1 MKWRRAAGGCAGV
14 VLPLPLVLLLWWLL
28 RPEVPAESPKGGRI
42 SPMLEHEQRT
52 RLTTYRRECR
62 SGAECEPP
70 LGCLYESRY
79 RQAYCT
85 DSQCITDTQCPEDHV
100 CRPLATKENGLLVR
114 ICVPIGVR
122 QEGESCDPAPK
133 DKDHACAVGLVCGG
147 HNYHWCGRPCRPGV
161 GAVECPEGFFCAP
174 TEPEPVCQPTC
185 EGRACPAGQHC
196 VRFETGASVCAS
208 VYGPNCQE
216 SPCPGGQLCRVL
228 TSPPHAGKAWMECI
242 ERCGRGFPP
251 CGAGKIC
258 DAWQCVPAC
267 APQAPAVCAEGFR
280 CRQPWPDSPFGCHP
294 DW

>member
-1 MKWRRAAGGCAGV
+1 MKWRMVVGGCVGV
-14 VLPLPLVLLLWWLL
+14 LLPLPLVLLLWGLL
-28 RPEVPAESPKGGRI
+28 RPEVPAEPPREGRI
-42 SPMLEHEQRT
+42 SPMLDREQRT

-85 DSQCITDTQCPEDHV
+85 DSQCMTDTQCPEDHV
-100 CRPLATKENGLLVR
+100 CLPLATEENGLLVR

-122 QEGESCDPAPK
+122 QEGENCAPAPR
-133 DKDHACAVGLVCGG
+133 DKGHGCAAGLVCGG
-147 HNYHWCGRPCRPGV
+147 QDYHWCGRPCRLGD
-161 GAVECPEGFFCAP
+161 GATECPEGFFCAA
-174 TEPEPVCQPTC
+174 TEPEPACQPTC
-185 EGRACPAGQHC
+185 EGRTCPTGQHC
-196 VRFETGASVCAS
+196 TRFKEGASVCAV

-216 SPCPGGQLCRVL
+216 SPCPEGQLCRVL
-228 TSPPHAGKAWMECI
+228 TSPLHAGKAWMECI

-251 CGAGKIC
+251 CGTGKIC
-258 DAWQCVPAC
+258 DAWQCVPSCDLQDSAAC
-267 APQAPAVCAEGFR
+267 PKGFR